1 MDLDQLWKIAERA
14 RDREKL
20 SPEELLFIGKTLP
33 LKLAPFPH
41 FDPPK
46 SIKHPGGFSVS
57 GAPVG
62 TFLRSALLIAA
73 QRALG
78 KRYGDSEF
86 YGSVEQD
93 LAFRIMRSHFHLGY
107 PKGTHCCVQCTL
119 AIYPV
124 LEAKAIR
131 YFDCAELSLSLR
143 QIIERR
149 EWRFAKPPN
158 IRMLSWALQN
168 IHS

>member
-1 MDLDQLWKIAERA
+1 MDLNQLWKIAERA

-20 SPEELLFIGKTLP
+20 SPEELVFIREILP
-33 LKLAPFPH
+33 LNLAPFSR

-62 TFLRSALLIAA
+62 TFLRSALLIAG
-73 QRALG
+73 QRAQG

-86 YGSVEQD
+86 YGSVEQG
-93 LAFRIMRSHFHLGY
+93 LAFRIMHSHFHLGY

-119 AIYPV
+119 AVYPV

-131 YFDCAELSLSLR
+131 YFDCTKLSLNLR
-143 QIIERR
+143 RIIERR
-149 EWRFAKPPN
+149 EWRFAKSPN
-158 IRMLSWALQN
+158 LKMLSWALRN
-168 IHS
+168 THS

>member
-1 MDLDQLWKIAERA
+1 MDLDQLWKIAERV

-20 SPEELLFIGKTLP
+20 SPGELVFIRETLP
-33 LKLAPFPH
+33 LKLAPFSQ
-41 FDPPK
+41 FDLPK
-46 SIKHPGGFSVS
+46 RIKHPSGFSVS

-62 TFLRSALLIAA
+62 TFLRSSLLIAA

-86 YGSVEQD
+86 YGGVEKD
-93 LAFRIMRSHFHLGY
+93 LAFGIMRSHFHLGY

-124 LEAKAIR
+124 LEAEAIR
-131 YFDCAELSLSLR
+131 YFDCVKLSLGLR

-158 IRMLSWALQN
+158 TRMLSWALRD